1 MNQIRSI
8 QKLSE
13 TELEH
18 GILSEETSWHYQY
31 KDQAYIHFSGMNVEL
46 TEGDILT
53 IFSQFGVPTDLKLV
67 RDRETG
73 ESRGFGFLKY
83 EDQRSTILAVDN
95 LNGVKLCGRVLK
107 VDHCFYEPRDEDEA
121 YVKSVRDELATDI
134 VDVGAGTEASPQG
147 KIMSQEDA
155 ELADPM
161 AEFISSKA
169 EFISSKTD
177 DMGK

>member
-18 GILSEETSWHYQY
+18 GILSEEASWHYQY
-31 KDQAYIHFSGMNVEL
+31 KDQAYIHFSGLNVEL

-53 IFSQFGVPTDLKLV
+53 VFSQFGVPTDLKLV

-83 EDQRSTILAVDN
+83 EDQRSTVLAVDN
-95 LNGVKLCGRVLK
+95 LNGVNLCGRVLK

-121 YVKSVRDELATDI
+121 YVKTVREELARDL
-134 VDVGAGTEASPQG
+134 VDVEVGTTAPIQG
-147 KIMSQEDA
+147 KITLTEDA

-161 AEFISSKA
+161 GEFLSSK
-169 EFISSKTD
+169 KD
-177 DMGK
+177 VDGR